1 MCTSVY
7 SFSLILGANGAMR
20 PLIGGEIAR
29 CYEQDESNRAFSS
42 IGLGFSFGFFS
53 GPALMLALKGV
64 DFHIR
69 TLHITYANLPGLLG
83 AVTFIIAATLLYFVA
98 YDLSKEYDPKAMR
111 SIKKLA
117 EESMKM
123 GCVNVGM
130 VPDSKAS
137 FESSNNNN
145 NTNNNSN
152 NNNNEPTELD
162 NFVGDGGVNYGTPI
176 DCNGITGDCNVTA
189 GDHNGITIECNAA
202 VVPIQ
207 ETQNSEI
214 HDQSNKGDW
223 ESIFSDSGPPINNAR
238 QRRALSITGASRS
251 ASISIDAFIGG
262 PSENC
267 ASFSEASRL
276 LFSRVDIWIIF
287 VCSFLFYFS
296 VLHCDMWMSM
306 MFVEVKFYLFYVDFT
321 YVYIL

>member
-1 MCTSVY
+1 
-7 SFSLILGANGAMR
+7 MR

-29 CYEQDESNRAFSS
+29 CYEQDESNQAFSS

-152 NNNNEPTELD
+152 NNNNNEPTELD
-162 NFVGDGGVNYGTPI
+162 NFVGDGRVNYGTPI
-176 DCNGITGDCNVTA
+176 DCNGITGD
-189 GDHNGITIECNAA
+189 
-202 VVPIQ
+202 
-207 ETQNSEI
+207 
-214 HDQSNKGDW
+214 
-223 ESIFSDSGPPINNAR
+223 
-238 QRRALSITGASRS
+238 
-251 ASISIDAFIGG
+251 AFIGG

-267 ASFSEASRL
+267 GSFSEASRL
-276 LFSRVDIWIIF
+276 LFSRVDVWIIF
-287 VCSFLFYFS
+287 VCSFLFNFS
-296 VLHCDMWMSM
+296 IFQCDMWLSM
-306 MFVEVKFYLFYVDFT
+306 MFVEVKFNLFCVST
-321 YVYIL
+321 L